1 MVKKG
6 CRLSKSSFVLR
17 ALKILGPEEVLK
29 LSQVLH
35 TKQVPLK
42 KAAGDDLIV
51 WDDAPEAPTKN
62 KLDGEG
68 KVLAFPKKKIGDK
81 EHLSEDDPPPP
92 EEMPSQTIHFDL
104 MLLQREISKTT
115 GENLH
120 RLNAFKGYQDAKEV
134 FVVKEISEDGKC
146 KTRFAIINGVLVNKK
161 QA

>member
-17 ALKILGPEEVLK
+17 ALKILGLEEMLK

-35 TKQVPLK
+35 IKQVPLK
-42 KAAGDDLIV
+42 KAAGDDLVV
-51 WDDAPEAPTKN
+51 WDDALEAPTKN
-62 KLDGEG
+62 KLAGEG

-81 EHLSEDDPPPP
+81 EHLSEDDPPP
-92 EEMPSQTIHFDL
+92 EETPSQTFHFDL

-115 GENLH
+115 GENFH

-134 FVVKEISEDGKC
+134 FAVKEISEDGKC
-146 KTRFAIINGVLVNKK
+146 KTRFVLTNGVLVNKK